1 MQAERRGGSMDA
13 LSTQVAS
20 RKFAV
25 TRKGYDPAKV
35 DAYLTKVGDLVAKLE
50 DELRVA
56 RSRID
61 ALERQS
67 RDVRDADT
75 VVKTA
80 FLAAAEAKSKLMA
93 EAEAKAASI
102 IAEAEHKAER
112 IAASTAVEAAGDEAS
127 LLLLQ
132 AKQHLEDS
140 ERRATERRMEAE
152 HEAMAIIDD
161 ARSRASAGTAP
172 GTEVAEAAD
181 ELQKLMET
189 LGALKETARDGLEQV
204 ASIEADI
211 DAAAPEPHAGIA
223 ADVSPSETRS

>member
-93 EAEAKAASI
+93 EAE
-102 IAEAEHKAER
+102 HKAER
-112 IAASTAVEAAGDEAS
+112 IAGSTAAEAAGDEAS